1 MLNAYKEL
9 TPVIYG
15 EHSIKDIFLKQ
26 DAGKLCFKMHWHDR
40 LELLYVTEG
49 CLKLHL
55 DEHQVT
61 VHAGQVAVIG
71 PQMLHCGFAG
81 ENGAAF
87 HAIMFPLEEFL
98 NKTAASDK
106 YLVPVTK
113 NVIHFDTAISNNN
126 ITEAVKQL
134 LHILNESNAN
144 HSLSAVGLIYIIMG
158 HLYQYG
164 VARTDTFH
172 KTDSKF
178 YQVADFIN
186 EHYTED
192 ISAKSLSHL
201 FGYNETYF
209 CRRFKATTGI
219 NLMRYIRILRM
230 ELAQKLLCNTDEGI
244 TQIAVK
250 CGFTDISYF
259 SHCFKQHTGAAPTEF
274 KTSYRSAR

>member
-1 MLNAYKEL
+1 MLDAFKEL

-15 EHSIKDIFLKQ
+15 EHSIKDIFLEQ
-26 DAGKLCFKMHWHDR
+26 EAGKLCFKMHWHDR
-40 LELLYVTEG
+40 IELLYVTEG

-55 DEHQVT
+55 DEYQVT
-61 VHAGQVAVIG
+61 VPAGQVAVIS

-113 NVIHFDTAISNNN
+113 NVIRFKNVISNSSV
-126 ITEAVKQL
+126 TEAVKQL
-134 LHILNESNAN
+134 TQTIIAPDAN
-144 HSLSAVGLIYIIMG
+144 HSLIAVGLIYMIMG

-164 VARTDTFH
+164 IDRTNAFH

-178 YQVADFIN
+178 YQVVDFIN

-192 ISAKSLSHL
+192 ISAKSLSQL

-244 TQIAVK
+244 TQIAIK

-274 KTSYRSAR
+274 KTSYRSDR